1 MAHDG
6 QAKLDAAAVAKLLL
20 EFGRRIALAGSDYY
34 RSRAFQRAADRIA
47 ALAEPLERVVDEG
60 RLRDIPG
67 IGEAIADIVT
77 RLHRTGTHPSLEKM
91 RQEMPEG
98 VLEMLSIPGLRPEQV
113 NTIHREL
120 GIETLADLEAAA
132 RADRLRSIKG
142 LGAAVQRKV
151 LQGLRIREAGQGAR
165 HLHRAAELIEAA
177 TESLHQSGVELGR
190 IVPAGDL
197 RRGGELVSDL
207 AVVAETKRLK
217 NGPKVFREGELAVHL
232 TDASRFG
239 ATLLLATGSERHLRE
254 LEELAEAQG
263 MTLTA
268 TGLRRGSKVVAA
280 KTEADIYRAL
290 GLQYIE
296 PELREGIGEV
306 ALARSGSIPP
316 LVTAGDVRG
325 ILHAHTDASDGV
337 NTLEEMAEAARS
349 RGYGYIGIT
358 DHSKTAH
365 YAGGLSVDEI
375 AEQHAEIDRLNA
387 GYDGGFRI
395 FKGIESDILPDGSLD
410 YPEDV
415 LRRFDFIIGSIHG
428 QFRLEPEAQTER
440 LLRAAANPYVT
451 MLGHLTGR
459 QLLRRPGYEFDI
471 ERVLAAC
478 GKHGVAIE
486 INGNPWRL
494 DLDWRW
500 HRRGAELGCLFG
512 VNPDAHSIPEIDSST
527 RWGVAMA
534 RKGGLGPDRVVN
546 TLPAR
551 DFARWLE
558 ERRQAAS
565 GR

>member
-1 MAHDG
+1 MTKNG
-6 QAKLDAAAVAKLLL
+6 QAKLDAAAVASLLV

-34 RSRAFQRAADRIA
+34 RSRAFLRAADRIA
-47 ALAEPLERVVDEG
+47 ALTEPLARVVDED
-60 RLRDIPG
+60 RLREIPG

-77 RLHRTGTHPSLEKM
+77 GLHRTGTHPSLDRM
-91 RQEMPEG
+91 RAEVPEG

-113 NTIHREL
+113 NTIYREL
-120 GIETLADLEAAA
+120 GITSLAELEAAA
-132 RADRLRSIKG
+132 QADRLKSVKG

-151 LQGLRIREAGQGAR
+151 LQGLKIRERGLGAR

-177 TESLHQSGVELGR
+177 TESLAQSGVAFGR

-207 AVVAETKRLK
+207 AVVAETSRL
-217 NGPKVFREGELAVHL
+217 NGGPKVIREGELSVHL

-239 ATLLLATGSERHLRE
+239 ATLLLATGSDEHLQE
-254 LEELAEAQG
+254 LEELAG
-263 MTLTA
+263 SRGLTLTA
-268 TGLRRGSKVVAA
+268 AGLRRGKKVVAA

-296 PELREGIGEV
+296 PELREGIGEI
-306 ALARSGSIPP
+306 ALARAGKIPP
-316 LVTAGDVRG
+316 LVADEDVRG

-337 NTLEEMAEAARS
+337 NTLAEMAEASRS
-349 RGYGYIGIT
+349 RGYAYIGIT

-375 AEQHAEIDRLNA
+375 MEQHAEIDRLNA
-387 GYDGGFRI
+387 GFDGSFRI

-410 YPEDV
+410 YPDDI
-415 LRRFDFIIGSIHG
+415 LSRFDFIIGSIHG

-440 LLRAAANPYVT
+440 LVRAAANPYVT

-459 QLLRRPGYEFDI
+459 QLLRRPGYEIDI

-500 HRRGAELGCLFG
+500 HRRGAELGCRFSI
-512 VNPDAHSIPEIDSST
+512 NPDAHSIPEIDSST

-534 RKGGLGPDRVVN
+534 RKGGLSPEQVVN
-546 TLPAR
+546 TLDAR
-551 DFARWLE
+551 EFSRWLD
-558 ERRQAAS
+558 ERKQAALH
-565 GR
+565 R

>member
-1 MAHDG
+1 MTDG
-6 QAKLDAAAVAKLLL
+6 QAKLDAAAVATLLV

-34 RSRAFQRAADRIA
+34 RSRAFLRAADRIA
-47 ALAEPLERVVDEG
+47 ALAEPLGRVVDQG

-77 RLHRTGTHPSLEKM
+77 RLHRTGMHPSLERM
-91 RQEMPEG
+91 RQEVPAG
-98 VLEMLSIPGLRPEQV
+98 VLEMLSIPGLRPEQI

-120 GIETLADLEAAA
+120 GITTLSELEAAA
-132 RADRLRSIKG
+132 NAGRLKSIKG

-151 LQGLRIREAGQGAR
+151 LQGLRIREQTQGAR
-165 HLHRAAELIEAA
+165 HLHRAAELVEAA
-177 TESLHQSGVELGR
+177 SESMRQSGVELGR
-190 IVPAGDL
+190 IIPAGDL
-197 RRGGELVSDL
+197 RRGGELVADL
-207 AVVAETKRLK
+207 AIVAETARLRG
-217 NGPKVFREGELAVHL
+217 GPKVIREGELAVHL
-232 TDASRFG
+232 TDRARCG
-239 ATLLLATGSERHLRE
+239 ATLLAATGSQKHLSE
-254 LEELAEAQG
+254 LEALAEAQG

-268 TGLRRGSKVVAA
+268 AGLHRGKKAVAA

-296 PELREGIGEV
+296 PELREGIGEI
-306 ALARSGSIPP
+306 ALARQGLLPP
-316 LVTAGDVRG
+316 LVTAADVRG

-337 NTLEEMAEAARS
+337 DTLAAMAEAARS
-349 RGYGYIGIT
+349 RGYAYIGIT

-365 YAGGLSVDEI
+365 YAGGLSVEEI

-387 GYDGGFRI
+387 GFDGGFRI

-410 YPEDV
+410 YPDEV

-440 LLRAAANPYVT
+440 LLRAAANPFVT
-451 MLGHLTGR
+451 IFGHLTGR
-459 QLLRRPGYEFDI
+459 QLLRRPGYEIDI
-471 ERVLAAC
+471 ERVLQAC

-500 HRRGAELGCLFG
+500 HRRGAELGCRFSI
-512 VNPDAHSIPEIDSST
+512 NPNAHSSPEIDSST

-534 RKGGLGPDRVVN
+534 RKGGLGPEQVVN
-546 TLPAR
+546 TMPAR
-551 DFARWLE
+551 DFARWIE
-558 ERRQAAS
+558 ERKTVALGS
-565 GR
+565 

>member
-1 MAHDG
+1 MAKNG
-6 QAKLDAAAVAKLLL
+6 QAKLDAAAVAKLLI

-34 RSRAFQRAADRIA
+34 RSRAFLRAADRIA
-47 ALAEPLERVVDEG
+47 ALTEPLGRVVDEG

-67 IGEAIADIVT
+67 IGEAIAEIVT
-77 RLHRTGTHPSLEKM
+77 RLHRTGTHPSLDRM
-91 RQEMPEG
+91 RAEVPDG

-120 GIETLADLEAAA
+120 GITSLAELEAAA
-132 RADRLRSIKG
+132 HADRLKSVKG
-142 LGAAVQRKV
+142 LGAAAQRKV
-151 LQGLRIREAGQGAR
+151 LQGLKIRERTLGAR

-177 TESLHQSGVELGR
+177 TDSLEQSGFELGR

-207 AVVAETKRLK
+207 AVVAETSRLK
-217 NGPKVFREGELAVHL
+217 GGPKIVREGELSVHL

-239 ATLLLATGSERHLRE
+239 ATLLLATGSDQHLHE
-254 LEELAEAQG
+254 LEELADSQG
-263 MTLTA
+263 LTLTA
-268 TGLRRGSKVVAA
+268 AGLRRGNQIVAA

-296 PELREGIGEV
+296 PELREGIGEI
-306 ALARSGSIPP
+306 ALAQAGQMPS
-316 LVTAGDVRG
+316 LVTAEDVRG

-337 NTLEEMAEAARS
+337 STLEEMAEAARS
-349 RGYGYIGIT
+349 RGYAYIGIT

-387 GYDGGFRI
+387 GFDGNFRI

-410 YPEDV
+410 YPDDI
-415 LRRFDFIIGSIHG
+415 LRRFDLIIGSIHG

-440 LLRAAANPYVT
+440 LVRVATNPFVT

-459 QLLRRPGYEFDI
+459 QLLRRPGYELDI

-478 GKHGVAIE
+478 ARYGVAVE

-500 HRRGAELGCLFG
+500 HRRGAELGCRFSI
-512 VNPDAHSIPEIDSST
+512 NPDAHSIPEIDSST

-546 TLPAR
+546 TLPLR

-558 ERRQAAS
+558 ERKSAAV

>member
-1 MAHDG
+1 MAGTG
-6 QAKLDAAAVAKLLL
+6 QMKLDAAAVAKLLV

-34 RSRAFQRAADRIA
+34 RSRAFLRAADRIA

-60 RLRDIPG
+60 RLRAIPG

-77 RLHRTGTHPSLEKM
+77 RLHNTGTHPSLEKM
-91 RQEMPEG
+91 RREVPEN
-98 VLEMLSIPGLRPEQV
+98 VLEMLSIPGLRPEQI
-113 NTIHREL
+113 NTIRREL

-132 RADRLRSIKG
+132 RADRLRNVKG

-151 LQGLRIREAGQGAR
+151 VQGLRIRETVQGAR

-177 TESLHQSGVELGR
+177 TETLEQSGVELGR
-190 IVPAGDL
+190 IMPAGDL

-207 AVVAETKRLK
+207 AVVAETSRLK
-217 NGPKVFREGELAVHL
+217 GGPKVVRDGELAVHL

-239 ATLLLATGSERHLRE
+239 ATLLLATGSEKHLRE
-254 LEELAEAQG
+254 LEELADTHG
-263 MTLTA
+263 MTLSA
-268 TGLRRGSKVVAA
+268 AGLRRGNKVVAA

-296 PELREGIGEV
+296 PELREGIGEI
-306 ALARSGSIPP
+306 ALARAGNIPA
-316 LVTAGDVRG
+316 LVTAEDVRG

-337 NTLEEMAEAARS
+337 NTLAEMAEATHS
-349 RGYGYIGIT
+349 RGYAYIGIT

-375 AEQHAEIDRLNA
+375 VEQHAEIDRLNA
-387 GYDGGFRI
+387 GFDGSFRI
-395 FKGIESDILPDGSLD
+395 FKGIESDILPDGALD
-410 YPEDV
+410 YPEAV
-415 LRRFDFIIGSIHG
+415 LRRFDFVIGSIHS

-459 QLLRRPGYEFDI
+459 QLLRRPGYEFDM

-478 GKHGVAIE
+478 GKHAVAIE

-500 HRRGAELGCLFG
+500 HRRGAELGCRFS

-527 RWGVAMA
+527 RWGVAVA

-546 TLPAR
+546 TLPAG

-558 ERRQAAS
+558 ERRRAAS